1 MVFDKNYTN
10 KTDEELVILSLENQ
24 NVFAYLIKRYQQKI
38 ARYIKRISGLSDDD
52 VEDVL
57 QDVFIKTY
65 KNLNAFDHQLKFS
78 SWIYRIAHNQVISN
92 FRKSKARPQVIVL
105 DNDNDFLENI
115 ASEFNLEKE
124 MDTQANQE
132 IIMDIISSLDYK
144 YREVIEL
151 KFLEQKDYNEISDI
165 LKKPKGTIAALISRA
180 KKQVR
185 KDLERKNI
193 NLQ

>member
-10 KTDEELVILSLENQ
+10 KTDEELVALSLESQ
-24 NVFAYLIKRYQQKI
+24 NVFAYLIKRYQEKI
-38 ARYIKRISGLSDDD
+38 ARYIKRISGLADDD
-52 VEDVL
+52 IEDVL
-57 QDVFIKTY
+57 QEVFIKTY
-65 KNLNAFDHQLKFS
+65 RNLNAFDPQLKFS

-92 FRKSKARPQVIVL
+92 FRKSKARPQAIVL
-105 DNDNDFLENI
+105 DSDNDFLENI

-124 MDTQANQE
+124 IDILANQD
-132 IIMDIISSLDYK
+132 IIMNIISSLDYK

-180 KKQVR
+180 KKQIKKEVV
-185 KDLERKNI
+185 RKNI